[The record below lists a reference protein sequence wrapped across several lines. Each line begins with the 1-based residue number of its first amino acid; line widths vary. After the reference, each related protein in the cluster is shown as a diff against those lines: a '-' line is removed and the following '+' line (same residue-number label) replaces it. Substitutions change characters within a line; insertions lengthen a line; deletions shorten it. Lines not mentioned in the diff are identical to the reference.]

1 MKYTRKF
8 LFCVQ
13 IAQIPFVFVQNKGIF
28 ARYVPFQPRKAPLP
42 CSVKIVTKRK
52 QFPYKVLCGYYLAL
66 QLLRCGEVAE
76 RVPVKGGALRPRSC
90 FCVRFR
96 KFIVFI
102 RYFVLFRFCI
112 LLCRFLL
119 RAAAAFWRQSEG
131 KRFRD
136 PRLLFISVQQAC
148 FCERI
153 LSFSEKPHCVCAL
166 RAMLYKKEGVEMV
179 FLPIASPFRS
189 RYNIRKRNIFSF

>member
-1 MKYTRKF
+1 MGTIWRCSSCVAAQLPSVCRLRTHTAPSLLFLCPFWKIYRFYTLIRAISIF
-8 LFCVQ
+8 L
-13 IAQIPFVFVQNKGIF
+13 
-28 ARYVPFQPRKAPLP
+28 
-42 CSVKIVTKRK
+42 
-52 QFPYKVLCGYYLAL
+52 
-66 QLLRCGEVAE
+66 
-76 RVPVKGGALRPRSC
+76 
-90 FCVRFR
+90 
-96 KFIVFI
+96 
-102 RYFVLFRFCI
+102 

-136 PRLLFISVQQAC
+136 PRLLFISVQHTY
-148 FCERI
+148 FCEKI

-179 FLPIASPFRS
+179 FLPIASPFQS